1 MLSKSIGKVTA
12 KSSTLSQ
19 NLESV
24 TFNSIRK
31 VLPDTTIR
39 NACNQA
45 GYGYR
50 KRIITPIITV
60 LHMIIAAIWPEDSF
74 TASWQL
80 LWASFSANSPS
91 KAGKSPSRG
100 TVSNA
105 RKRLPL
111 KVWEKITARL
121 SEQGQSCSE
130 SLDKWRN
137 HRLVAVDG
145 TCLTVPNSEEL
156 CDTFDLCKGDT
167 GPKLYPLVRMV
178 CVSIVETMMV
188 IGYNVGGYR
197 TDENA
202 LLKPM
207 LKMLRKGDL
216 LLADRHYAG
225 SNLYW
230 NYMENGLEYL
240 TRAHQRLKISRLKRL
255 WSYSENDFVALL
267 KINENY
273 RRKNPEMPKFIRARF
288 IQVEAR
294 IRGKYQP
301 VWLVTSL
308 LDNDYPADEIAE
320 LYFKRWTIE
329 TLFGRFKVDLSADIL
344 RSQSS
349 VGIYKEIAA
358 RVCASN
364 IISTIM
370 LEASIAENVDVSRI
384 SFIHTIRAIIAFAPA
399 LAMRPVEQLPAIY
412 EAMLCEIAA
421 HLVPLRP
428 GRLEPRRLA
437 HDPKNYPK
445 LTTTRKLWRKQN
457 AA

>member
-1 MLSKSIGKVTA
+1 M
-12 KSSTLSQ
+12 
-19 NLESV
+19 
-24 TFNSIRK
+24 
-31 VLPDTTIR
+31 
-39 NACNQA
+39 
-45 GYGYR
+45 
-50 KRIITPIITV
+50 
-60 LHMIIAAIWPEDSF
+60 
-74 TASWQL
+74 
-80 LWASFSANSPS
+80 
-91 KAGKSPSRG
+91 
-100 TVSNA
+100 
-105 RKRLPL
+105 
-111 KVWEKITARL
+111 
-121 SEQGQSCSE
+121 
-130 SLDKWRN
+130 
-137 HRLVAVDG
+137 
-145 TCLTVPNSEEL
+145 
-156 CDTFDLCKGDT
+156 
-167 GPKLYPLVRMV
+167 
-178 CVSIVETMMV
+178 SIVETMVV

-207 LKMLRKGDL
+207 LKMLRKVDL

-273 RRKNPEMPKFIRARF
+273 RRKNSEMPKFIRARF

-358 RVCASN
+358 KVCTSN

-370 LEASIAENVDVSRI
+370 LEASIAQNVDTGRI

-399 LAMRPVEQLPAIY
+399 LAMRPIEQLPAIY
-412 EAMLCEIAA
+412 EAMLREIAA
-421 HLVPLRP
+421 HLVPSRP
-428 GRLEPRRLA
+428 GRLEPRRLS
-437 HDPKNYPK
+437 HDPRNYPK